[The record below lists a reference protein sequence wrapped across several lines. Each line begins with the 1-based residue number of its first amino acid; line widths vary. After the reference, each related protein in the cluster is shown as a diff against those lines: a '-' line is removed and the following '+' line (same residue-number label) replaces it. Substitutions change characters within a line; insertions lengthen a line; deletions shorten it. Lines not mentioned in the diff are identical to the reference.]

1 VARYPRARGAAAV
14 AAKAQLALRSAAERA
29 ARRALE
35 REAELAQQPP
45 DARTVAVLP
54 AVVAGDSTYRPLS
67 RGLAELL
74 TTDLAYIRDLRL
86 VERLQ
91 IGALLDELQLAASE
105 RVDPATAL
113 AASVVGETGVVRPVG
128 EARGPF
134 RRLLD
139 LEKQVV
145 FDLAD
150 QFGIALTEAERDRI
164 RRRGPTSVLALLAYG
179 RGLEA
184 LDRGDY
190 GAAARHFAAALR
202 AEPGFA
208 AARAARDAAIAAPVA
223 AAIPGDR
230 PEAAVAAVERALAA
244 AEPAGGAANALLA
257 AAGLDI
263 VPALGDAVA
272 AVGGAT
278 SGTSVLG
285 RDLTAEAL
293 VAAAPLAAQERAT
306 DAGTAARSGAVFDAY
321 AFGAGFAFRHVVEWT
336 VPVALSQ
343 RVGSRLVLDLA
354 TAYARASAATA
365 TSGTLEISGL
375 TDTDLRATWA
385 AVPGHLVLVLAAAL
399 PTGRR
404 EVPASAV
411 PLLSA
416 LATDLLGFTTSSFG
430 SGGGAAGG
438 FATAIGLGTR
448 WAGGVAASYR
458 WHASYTPVAG
468 SGTLEPGGEARVR
481 VGVEGPVWR
490 GGYLRGA
497 VTYDA

>member
-1 VARYPRARGAAAV
+1 VAAGWGCARAPAPGAATPADIPALVAAVRRDSTRAGPRFRLAAALSAAGRCDSAVLVAGEGQALEPDNAVGPLVVGGCQERAERYDDAVATYREFVARHPRARGAAAV
-14 AAKAQLALRSAAERA
+14 AAKAQLALRTVAERT

-35 REAELAQQPP
+35 HEAELAQQPP

-54 AVVAGDSTYRPLS
+54 VVVAGDSTYRPLS
-67 RGLAELL
+67 RGLAELI

-86 VERLQ
+86 VERLHV
-91 IGALLDELQLAASE
+91 GALLDELRLAESE
-105 RVDPATAL
+105 RVDPATAARVGRLLRAGRMVQGVVTLAPGAGGAPAAAL

-150 QFGIALTEAERDRI
+150 QFGIALTEAERERI

-190 GAAARHFAAALR
+190 GAAARHFGAALR

-223 AAIPGDR
+223 AAVPGER
-230 PEAAVAAVERALAA
+230 PAALIAAVERALAA
-244 AEPAGGAANALLA
+244 AEPGGGPADVLLD
-257 AAGLDI
+257 AAGRDI

-272 AVGGAT
+272 ALGGAS

-293 VAAAPLAAQERAT
+293 GVP
-306 DAGTAARSGAVFDAY
+306 SIVS
-321 AFGAGFAFRHVVEWT
+321 VVNGIT
-336 VPVALSQ
+336 IIFKRP
-343 RVGSRLVLDLA
+343 
-354 TAYARASAATA
+354 
-365 TSGTLEISGL
+365 
-375 TDTDLRATWA
+375 
-385 AVPGHLVLVLAAAL
+385 P
-399 PTGRR
+399 
-404 EVPASAV
+404 
-411 PLLSA
+411 
-416 LATDLLGFTTSSFG
+416 
-430 SGGGAAGG
+430 
-438 FATAIGLGTR
+438 
-448 WAGGVAASYR
+448 
-458 WHASYTPVAG
+458 
-468 SGTLEPGGEARVR
+468 
-481 VGVEGPVWR
+481 
-490 GGYLRGA
+490 
-497 VTYDA
+497 

>member
-1 VARYPRARGAAAV
+1 VAAGWGCARAPAPGAATPADIPALVAAVRRDSTRAGPRFRLAAALSAAGRCDSAVLVAGEGQALEPDNAVGPLVVGGCQERAERYDDAVATYREFVARHPRARGAAAV
-14 AAKAQLALRSAAERA
+14 AAKAQLALRTVAERT

-35 REAELAQQPP
+35 HEAELAQQPP

-54 AVVAGDSTYRPLS
+54 VVVAGDSTYRPLS
-67 RGLAELL
+67 RGLAELI

-86 VERLQ
+86 VERLHV
-91 IGALLDELQLAASE
+91 GALLDELRLAESE
-105 RVDPATAL
+105 RVDPATAARVGRLLRAGRMVQGVVTLAPGAGGPPAAAL

-150 QFGIALTEAERDRI
+150 QFGIALTEAERERI

-190 GAAARHFAAALR
+190 GAAARHFGAALR

-223 AAIPGDR
+223 AAVPGER
-230 PEAAVAAVERALAA
+230 PAALIAAVERALAA
-244 AEPAGGAANALLA
+244 AEPGGGPADVLLD
-257 AAGLDI
+257 AAGRDI

-272 AVGGAT
+272 ALGGAS

-293 VAAAPLAAQERAT
+293 GVP
-306 DAGTAARSGAVFDAY
+306 SIVS
-321 AFGAGFAFRHVVEWT
+321 VVNGIT
-336 VPVALSQ
+336 IIFKRP
-343 RVGSRLVLDLA
+343 
-354 TAYARASAATA
+354 
-365 TSGTLEISGL
+365 
-375 TDTDLRATWA
+375 
-385 AVPGHLVLVLAAAL
+385 P
-399 PTGRR
+399 
-404 EVPASAV
+404 
-411 PLLSA
+411 
-416 LATDLLGFTTSSFG
+416 
-430 SGGGAAGG
+430 
-438 FATAIGLGTR
+438 
-448 WAGGVAASYR
+448 
-458 WHASYTPVAG
+458 
-468 SGTLEPGGEARVR
+468 
-481 VGVEGPVWR
+481 
-490 GGYLRGA
+490 
-497 VTYDA
+497 

>member
-1 VARYPRARGAAAV
+1 MAAGWGCARAPAPGAATPADIPALVAAVRRDSTRAGPRFRLAAALSAAGRCDSAVLVAGEGQALEPDNAVGPLVVGGCQERAERYDDAVATYREFVARHPRARGAAAV
-14 AAKAQLALRSAAERA
+14 AAKAQLALRTVAERT

-35 REAELAQQPP
+35 HEAELAQQPP

-54 AVVAGDSTYRPLS
+54 VVVAGDSTYRPLS
-67 RGLAELL
+67 RGLAELI

-86 VERLQ
+86 VERLHV
-91 IGALLDELQLAASE
+91 GALLDELRLAESE
-105 RVDPATAL
+105 RVDPATAARVGRLLRAGRMVQGVVTLAPGAGGAPAAAL

-150 QFGIALTEAERDRI
+150 QFGIALTEAERERI

-190 GAAARHFAAALR
+190 GAAARHFGAALR

-223 AAIPGDR
+223 AAVPGER
-230 PEAAVAAVERALAA
+230 PAALIAAVERALAA
-244 AEPAGGAANALLA
+244 AEPGGGPADVLLD
-257 AAGLDI
+257 AAGRDI

-272 AVGGAT
+272 ALGGAS

-293 VAAAPLAAQERAT
+293 GVP
-306 DAGTAARSGAVFDAY
+306 SIVS
-321 AFGAGFAFRHVVEWT
+321 VVNGIT
-336 VPVALSQ
+336 IIFKRP
-343 RVGSRLVLDLA
+343 
-354 TAYARASAATA
+354 
-365 TSGTLEISGL
+365 
-375 TDTDLRATWA
+375 
-385 AVPGHLVLVLAAAL
+385 P
-399 PTGRR
+399 
-404 EVPASAV
+404 
-411 PLLSA
+411 
-416 LATDLLGFTTSSFG
+416 
-430 SGGGAAGG
+430 
-438 FATAIGLGTR
+438 
-448 WAGGVAASYR
+448 
-458 WHASYTPVAG
+458 
-468 SGTLEPGGEARVR
+468 
-481 VGVEGPVWR
+481 
-490 GGYLRGA
+490 
-497 VTYDA
+497 

>member
-1 VARYPRARGAAAV
+1 MAAGWGCARAPAPGAATPADIPALVAAVRRDSTRAGPRFRLAAALSAAGRCDSAVLVAGEGQALEPDNAVGPLVVGGCQERAERYDDAVATYREFVARHPRARGAAAV
-14 AAKAQLALRSAAERA
+14 AAKAQLALRTVAERT

-35 REAELAQQPP
+35 HEAELAQQPP

-54 AVVAGDSTYRPLS
+54 VVVAGDSTYRPLS
-67 RGLAELL
+67 RGLAELI

-86 VERLQ
+86 VERLHV
-91 IGALLDELQLAASE
+91 GALLDELRLAESE
-105 RVDPATAL
+105 RVDPATAARVGRLLRAGRMVQGVVTLAPGAGGPPAAAL

-150 QFGIALTEAERDRI
+150 QFGIALTEAERERI

-190 GAAARHFAAALR
+190 GAAARHFGAALR

-223 AAIPGDR
+223 AAVPGER
-230 PEAAVAAVERALAA
+230 PAALIAAVERALAA
-244 AEPAGGAANALLA
+244 AEPGGGPADVLLD
-257 AAGLDI
+257 AAGRDI

-272 AVGGAT
+272 ALGGAS

-293 VAAAPLAAQERAT
+293 GVP
-306 DAGTAARSGAVFDAY
+306 SIVS
-321 AFGAGFAFRHVVEWT
+321 VVNGIT
-336 VPVALSQ
+336 IIFKRP
-343 RVGSRLVLDLA
+343 
-354 TAYARASAATA
+354 
-365 TSGTLEISGL
+365 
-375 TDTDLRATWA
+375 
-385 AVPGHLVLVLAAAL
+385 P
-399 PTGRR
+399 
-404 EVPASAV
+404 
-411 PLLSA
+411 
-416 LATDLLGFTTSSFG
+416 
-430 SGGGAAGG
+430 
-438 FATAIGLGTR
+438 
-448 WAGGVAASYR
+448 
-458 WHASYTPVAG
+458 
-468 SGTLEPGGEARVR
+468 
-481 VGVEGPVWR
+481 
-490 GGYLRGA
+490 
-497 VTYDA
+497 